1 MVGFGS
7 SLRMGRRTGWESA
20 YLDYETL
27 KLLLSQIEAVYEER
41 DLGTGASADGFFM
54 NMPGT
59 GRGGGGFADSERNT
73 SSTNLNNNNNETNN
87 GSKTMDYRD
96 ELFLESNSDLA
107 FASEVDVG
115 DDEYDDDSDEYGN
128 NRDVDVDRV
137 MLDESFEYNYTGT
150 TVWEQQ
156 GLGQHHMH
164 VDPTNSNSQTE
175 PSSSAASMTMTLGHQ
190 QLHQHQ
196 HQQRQQR
203 PSAFS
208 VSAYATTKGSVYSTS
223 SEEDD
228 DYYAENS
235 AYNDKCAPW
244 STAKK
249 KKKER
254 HKSSSS
260 SSKKS
265 SGIISK
271 MISSNRRENKKNHR
285 ESSLHGA
292 SNHLLQRSNS
302 GVIQDAFIVQ
312 KGTSGSDY
320 YNADANQDGN
330 DGAGKSNYYYYKF
343 SGNDNDNDGDNG
355 VNNIGRTSAIRS
367 NVFRSNNID
376 NSASASAA
384 AREGS
389 PLLGGGGRGPST
401 PSVKDGKY
409 KFVSFPTPGRV
420 DRNLSHSKA
429 DGYGSLFNN
438 PNTNPITPAKP
449 SARTNVVSTVKE
461 SSTRTSYSTIK
472 QDEQKIRYERER
484 RHARK
489 QRRRRRLIRQRRERE
504 KTVPPHIRIAH
515 EKSRAITE
523 RFLGL
528 LRAEVEKVTLFA
540 QARLGE
546 LADTA
551 GSLRFLSSDE
561 RMEIS
566 ATHTGSYDYPLSDGG
581 IHPSASSSSD
591 EGAGGGYHHHHK
603 GGFPWSD
610 SSSEDEVGSK
620 ASGTGRLDIAQTFSS
635 TDGYSARTDPQ
646 VNTTAEKSSSFS
658 LFSRAKNYASSS
670 GRRSPGRPAFT
681 ETQEKFEATTRKIA
695 HFQEIRRERSIF
707 NRNDYIVGED
717 LLLISAVDEADAFS
731 AVGVELLHIL
741 KYICVNLI
749 AVRKICK
756 KHDRLLMN
764 RMLGGYYHRK
774 RTTRSQEDTT
784 LGGLIAHVA
793 GDIYEAHPDLIGLV
807 NNGKLIGIYDLKIQ
821 QLANSRTVKVVSSC
835 LALALSEYEVS
846 RWRADA
852 LAKLNPGVKKG
863 RKASSASQDQGNAK
877 WTFSLGTD
885 NCIKNPNSSQ
895 QHEQSHVLLQNH
907 DVYVGSDDEHGAG
920 PPSTTSA
927 LSLSR
932 LRYAVLSIVSGIIV
946 LVAF

>member
-41 DLGTGASADGFFM
+41 DLGTGASSDGFFM
-54 NMPGT
+54 NMNMR
-59 GRGGGGFADSERNT
+59 RGAGGGFVDSERNN
-73 SSTNLNNNNNETNN
+73 SSSNLNNEKNS
-87 GSKTMDYRD
+87 SKTMNYRD

-107 FASEVDVG
+107 FASEVDVDD
-115 DDEYDDDSDEYGN
+115 DDEDSDDYG

-164 VDPTNSNSQTE
+164 FDPNSQTE
-175 PSSSAASMTMTLGHQ
+175 PTSSATAMTLGHQ
-190 QLHQHQ
+190 HQHQ
-196 HQQRQQR
+196 HRQQR

-208 VSAYATTKGSVYSTS
+208 VSAYATTKGSVYSSS

-228 DYYAENS
+228 DYFAENS
-235 AYNDKCAPW
+235 GYDDKCAPW
-244 STAKK
+244 SAAKK

-260 SSKKS
+260 KKS
-265 SGIISK
+265 IISK
-271 MISSNRRENKKNHR
+271 MISRRENKKNQHHR
-285 ESSLHGA
+285 ESLHGA
-292 SNHLLQRSNS
+292 NHLLQRTNS
-302 GVIQDAFIVQ
+302 GGIQDSFIVE

-320 YNADANQDGN
+320 YNEDANQDGD
-330 DGAGKSNYYYYKF
+330 DGAGKNYYYYKF
-343 SGNDNDNDGDNG
+343 SGNYDDGVD
-355 VNNIGRTSAIRS
+355 IGSSAIS
-367 NVFRSNNID
+367 STVFRSAGGNSNNID
-376 NSASASAA
+376 NSASS

-389 PLLGGGGRGPST
+389 PLLGGGGPST
-401 PSVKDGKY
+401 PSLKDGKY

-420 DRNLSHSKA
+420 DSNVSKA
-429 DGYGSLFNN
+429 DGYGSLFN
-438 PNTNPITPAKP
+438 PNTNPITPSKP
-449 SARTNVVSTVKE
+449 PARSSVISTVKE
-461 SSTRTSYSTIK
+461 GNAGTNYNIK
-472 QDEQKIRYERER
+472 QDERKIQYERER

-561 RMEIS
+561 RMDIS

-591 EGAGGGYHHHHK
+591 EGAGGGYPHHNHK

-620 ASGTGRLDIAQTFSS
+620 ASGAGRLDIAQTFSS
-635 TDGYSARTDPQ
+635 TDGYSPRTDPQ
-646 VNTTAEKSSSFS
+646 VNTTKTSSFS
-658 LFSRAKNYASSS
+658 SFRAKNASSS
-670 GRRSPGRPAFT
+670 GGRSPGRPAFT

-707 NRNDYIVGED
+707 QRNDYIVGED

-774 RTTRSQEDTT
+774 RKTRSQEDTT

-852 LAKLNPGVKKG
+852 LAKLNPVKKG
-863 RKASSASQDQGNAK
+863 RKAASASQDQGSAK
-877 WTFSLGTD
+877 WSFSLGTD
-885 NCIKNPNSSQ
+885 NCLKNPNSSQ
-895 QHEQSHVLLQNH
+895 QHEQSHALLQNH

-932 LRYAVLSIVSGIIV
+932 LRYAVLSIVSGMV
-946 LVAF
+946 VRVTF

>member
-54 NMPGT
+54 SM
-59 GRGGGGFADSERNT
+59 GGGASGGIADSERNT
-73 SSTNLNNNNNETNN
+73 TANENN
-87 GSKTMDYRD
+87 GSKTTNYRD

-107 FASEVDVG
+107 FASEVDVNAAN
-115 DDEYDDDSDEYGN
+115 DDDSDEYGN
-128 NRDVDVDRV
+128 RDIDADRV
-137 MLDESFEYNYTGT
+137 MLEESFEYNYTGI

-164 VDPTNSNSQTE
+164 VE
-175 PSSSAASMTMTLGHQ
+175 PHQAESMLSSTTMALGHQ
-190 QLHQHQ
+190 H
-196 HQQRQQR
+196 RQQT

-208 VSAYATTKGSVYSTS
+208 VSAFPSSKGTSVYSS
-223 SEEDD
+223 SSDED
-228 DYYAENS
+228 
-235 AYNDKCAPW
+235 APW
-244 STAKK
+244 PANQKSN
-249 KKKER
+249 KER
-254 HKSSSS
+254 RQSS

-265 SGIISK
+265 IIRN
-271 MISSNRRENKKNHR
+271 MIRRRKKKKDRHHR
-285 ESSLHGA
+285 A
-292 SNHLLQRSNS
+292 NHLQRTNS
-302 GVIQDAFIVQ
+302 GTRSIQDAFIVE

-320 YNADANQDGN
+320 YDDDASHGGDVGS
-330 DGAGKSNYYYYKF
+330 GKNYYYYKF
-343 SGNDNDNDGDNG
+343 SGNDDDDEENG
-355 VNNIGRTSAIRS
+355 INTSRDAINSSIFRSAEGKESNIDSRTSI
-367 NVFRSNNID
+367 
-376 NSASASAA
+376 

-389 PLLGGGGRGPST
+389 SLLGGRPST
-401 PSVKDGKY
+401 PTSKDGKG
-409 KFVSFPTPGRV
+409 KFVSFPTPGRAAS
-420 DRNLSHSKA
+420 NLSKT
-429 DGYGSLFNN
+429 DGYGSLFN
-438 PNTNPITPAKP
+438 PNTNPITPSKP
-449 SARTNVVSTVKE
+449 TAATSIGSAMKE
-461 SSTRTSYSTIK
+461 SKAATNYK
-472 QDEQKIRYERER
+472 KKDERKALYERER
-484 RHARK
+484 RYERK

-561 RMEIS
+561 TMGFS
-566 ATHTGSYDYPLSDGG
+566 STHTGSYDYPLSDGG

-591 EGAGGGYHHHHK
+591 EGAGGGYHHNNN
-603 GGFPWSD
+603 GGFPWAD
-610 SSSEDEVGSK
+610 SSSDDEVGSK
-620 ASGTGRLDIAQTFSS
+620 ASVSGRLDIAQTFSS
-635 TDGYSARTDPQ
+635 TDGYSARTDHRGNLTEPS
-646 VNTTAEKSSSFS
+646 VFSSF
-658 LFSRAKNYASSS
+658 RTKNA
-670 GRRSPGRPAFT
+670 RPPERWSPGRSAFT

-707 NRNDYIVGED
+707 QRNDYIVGED

-852 LAKLNPGVKKG
+852 LGKLNPAKK
-863 RKASSASQDQGNAK
+863 KEKKQSASQDQGSVK
-877 WTFSLGTD
+877 WPFGLGAD
-885 NCIKNPNSSQ
+885 NCLKHPQ
-895 QHEQSHVLLQNH
+895 EKAQLLQDP
-907 DVYVGSDDEHGAG
+907 DVYVGSDDENGGG

-932 LRYAVLSIVSGIIV
+932 LRYTVLSIVSEISI
-946 LVAF
+946 LPLF